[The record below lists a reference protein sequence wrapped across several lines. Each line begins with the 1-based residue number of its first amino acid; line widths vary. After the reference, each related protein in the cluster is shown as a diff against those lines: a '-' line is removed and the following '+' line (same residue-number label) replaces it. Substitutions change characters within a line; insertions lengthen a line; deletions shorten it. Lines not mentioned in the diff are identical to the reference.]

1 MRIFLDACIDPRVA
15 NLFAGYDVRT
25 AFEMGWHLLKDH
37 VLLPLVQ
44 EQFDVLVTIDQG
56 LEFEHNLKKLRLG
69 LVIVHV
75 PKNKVEFYRP
85 VADEYARPW
94 SN

>member
-1 MRIFLDACIDPRVA
+1 MRALTPESPISS
-15 NLFAGYDVRT
+15 
-25 AFEMGWHLLKDH
+25 LL
-37 VLLPLVQ
+37 LSLVQ
-44 EQFDVLVTIDQG
+44 DRFDVLVTIDQG
-56 LEFEHNLKKLRLG
+56 LEFEHNLKKLRFG

-85 VADEYARPW
+85 VALERGRPW